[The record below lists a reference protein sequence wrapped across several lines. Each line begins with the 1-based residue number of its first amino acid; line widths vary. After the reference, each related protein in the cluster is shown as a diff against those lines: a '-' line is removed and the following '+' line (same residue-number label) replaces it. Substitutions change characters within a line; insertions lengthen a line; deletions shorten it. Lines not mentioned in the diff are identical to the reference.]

1 MHDGLTCFKTSKITA
16 LPDMDQQGLLLGACV
31 GIIKASAA
39 SAAGEEAGQPRPPDT
54 KVLMCF
60 RKRGDATFSL

>member
-1 MHDGLTCFKTSKITA
+1 MHDGLACFKTGKITA

-39 SAAGEEAGQPRPPDT
+39 SAGGEEAGQPKPPT
-54 KVLMCF
+54 PKW
-60 RKRGDATFSL
+60 